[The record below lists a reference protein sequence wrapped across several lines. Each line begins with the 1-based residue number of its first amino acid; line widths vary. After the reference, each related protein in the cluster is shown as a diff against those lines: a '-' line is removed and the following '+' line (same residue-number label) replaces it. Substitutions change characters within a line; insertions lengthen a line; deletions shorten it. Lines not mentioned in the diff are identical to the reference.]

1 MRGPASYSRE
11 LPRWHVSWH
20 TAQIFSAAVLCNTLP
35 HPNAM
40 ADAQAP
46 AEVEAPPAATQSD
59 AKWPYEA
66 KDDGA

>member
-1 MRGPASYSRE
+1 
-11 LPRWHVSWH
+11 
-20 TAQIFSAAVLCNTLP
+20 
-35 HPNAM
+35 M